1 LLLDADMRKPSLH
14 KRTGIRPTKG
24 LSSMLTSS
32 IDLDSLVLPVPGVEN
47 LFFIGAGPL
56 PPNPAELLTA
66 PPFAKLI
73 DAASQQYDMV
83 IIDSPPALMVSDSSI
98 ISGSVDGV
106 VIVAC
111 AGRSTRTALLR
122 TLRNLRRHQA
132 KILGVVLNMVNT
144 KSSEY
149 YYAYGYYGG
158 KYYGEES
165 NEQKKS

>member
-1 LLLDADMRKPSLH
+1 VK
-14 KRTGIRPTKG
+14 
-24 LSSMLTSS
+24 
-32 IDLDSLVLPVPGVEN
+32 N
-47 LFFIGAGPL
+47 LYFLGAGPL

-66 PPFAKLI
+66 PPFEKLMA
-73 DAASQQYDMV
+73 DATEQYDVV

-106 VIVAC
+106 VVVAC

-132 KILGVVLNMVNT
+132 KVLGVVLNMVNT

-165 NEQKKS
+165 NEQKKP

>member
-1 LLLDADMRKPSLH
+1 MADA
-14 KRTGIRPTKG
+14 T
-24 LSSMLTSS
+24 
-32 IDLDSLVLPVPGVEN
+32 E
-47 LFFIGAGPL
+47 
-56 PPNPAELLTA
+56 
-66 PPFAKLI
+66 
-73 DAASQQYDMV
+73 QYDVV

-106 VIVAC
+106 VVVAC

-132 KILGVVLNMVNT
+132 KVLGVVLNMVNT

-165 NEQKKS
+165 NEQKKP